1 MISKD
6 MVFNIDTDDLEISNG
21 DWLIAQSDDQ
31 NIQAILQAEK
41 GQFYQFPLLGYGV
54 TKRLYSPFKKN
65 EERKAIREE
74 LRRDNYNVVTLIIT
88 GELDITVDAVK
99 EK

>member
-1 MISKD
+1 MVSKD
-6 MVFNIDTDDLEISNG
+6 LVLDDNNDLTISSDG

-54 TKRLYSPFKKN
+54 STRLYGPFRKN

-74 LRRDNYNVVTLIIT
+74 LRRDNYNVVSLIIND
-88 GELDITVDAVK
+88 GPEIFVDAVK
-99 EK
+99 VK